1 MSYVAINE
9 GFKELANMIRSH
21 DIDSRFFLFFW
32 GGGVGGGGGVL
43 RYIIDGSATEA
54 IILG

>member
-21 DIDSRFFLFFW
+21 DIDSRFFLFFL
-32 GGGVGGGGGVL
+32 GGGVGGGVL